1 MKRSSIIALL
11 AIPVALAFSSCHW
24 AKEKTEE
31 TANKAG
37 ETVARTGSEVVD
49 GAKKGIEKAFSNE
62 IVVSP
67 ELKEKGLQIGKTST
81 KSSANGTDDI
91 LQAYLIFNGAINQKI
106 TVKVF
111 TGDGTEYGRTSM
123 DVSGAK
129 GEAKYVDFT
138 FDPRTN
144 IDGRGKITFE

>member
-1 MKRSSIIALL
+1 MKRSSGIILL
-11 AIPVALAFSSCHW
+11 ALPLALAFSSCHW
-24 AKEKTEE
+24 AKEKTKE
-31 TANKAG
+31 TANEAG
-37 ETVARTGSEVVD
+37 ETVARAGSEVVD
-49 GAKKGIEKAFSNE
+49 GASKGIQKAFSNE
-62 IVVSP
+62 IIVSP
-67 ELKEKGLQIGKTST
+67 DLQHKGLQIGKTTT

-91 LQAYLIFNGAINQKI
+91 LQAYLIFNGDIHQKI

-111 TGDGTEYGRTSM
+111 AGDGTEYGRTSM
-123 DVSGAK
+123 DIAGTK